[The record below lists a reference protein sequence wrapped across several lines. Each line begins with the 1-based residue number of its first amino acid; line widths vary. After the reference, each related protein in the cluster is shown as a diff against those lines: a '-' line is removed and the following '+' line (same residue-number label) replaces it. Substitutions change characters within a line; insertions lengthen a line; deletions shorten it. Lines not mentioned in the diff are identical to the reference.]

1 MILHVRT
8 RTGGGGPDEAPGG
21 CHVRAQRAGLE
32 RRITDEVGEGL
43 GSRQSNRL
51 FTFIGDGH
59 GGGDPAGL
67 LLRRAGRTAR
77 GRRFVRRWS
86 AGPIPDS
93 MSSCGEPMAPAQ
105 TM

>member
-59 GGGDPAGL
+59 GGVILQVCSYAGQVAQHGDADSCVGGPLGQSL
-67 LLRRAGRTAR
+67 TA
-77 GRRFVRRWS
+77 
-86 AGPIPDS
+86 
-93 MSSCGEPMAPAQ
+93 
-105 TM
+105 